1 MMERIA
7 KIGVILRPCN
17 FILAGIFYYGVRIK
31 KWVAL
36 KKNFM
41 KLFTTKQIAGIDKF
55 TIENEPIADIDLME
69 RAAMQITNW
78 LVQRFSTE
86 RKMVIFTG
94 PGNNGGDALA
104 IARQLAELDFQCE
117 VYLLDFGKDLKG
129 SPAINWKRLE
139 EQAKVKLAKMQKPG
153 DFPAVEKTDIFI
165 DGLFGSGLSRPLEG
179 LPAEIVSKINALPNT
194 TVAIDIPSGLM
205 GEDNTE
211 NIQENILRADF
222 TLTFQFPKISF
233 LFAEN
238 EPFVG
243 KWEVLPIGL
252 HPDGIDQTPTDYYFV
267 EKEEVKQMIPARS
280 KFAHKGTFG
289 HALLI
294 AGSYGKMGAS
304 VLASKACLRSGV
316 GLLTAHVPHFGYSII
331 QTAVP
336 EAMVSIDDHDSIF
349 TGVPDLT
356 PFTAVGIG
364 PGIGMKS
371 NTRKALFELI
381 QKAKVPLVLDAD
393 ALNILAENKE
403 WLKALPENSILTP
416 HPGEF
421 KRLAGETANSWERIQ
436 KQRQM
441 ATAFKIIVVLKGAF
455 TSVALP
461 NGKVYFNSTGNP
473 GMATAGS
480 GDSLTG
486 IILGLL
492 AQRIPSEL
500 AAIAGVF
507 LHGLAGDIAAGEKS
521 ENALVAGDIT
531 DCLGKAFFELE

>member
-1 MMERIA
+1 
-7 KIGVILRPCN
+7 
-17 FILAGIFYYGVRIK
+17 
-31 KWVAL
+31 
-36 KKNFM
+36 M
-41 KLFTTKQIAGIDKF
+41 KLFTTKQVAGIDKF

-86 RKMVIFTG
+86 RKMVFLAG

-104 IARQLAELDFQCE
+104 IARQLTDLDFQCE
-117 VYLLDFGKDLKG
+117 VYLLNFGKDLRG

-139 EQAKVKLAKMQKPG
+139 EQGKVKLMKIRQVE
-153 DFPAVEKTDIFI
+153 DFAKTDPSDVLI

-179 LPAEIVSKINALPNT
+179 LPAEIVSKINALSNT

-205 GEDNTE
+205 GEDNSE
-211 NIQENILRADF
+211 NIRENIVRADY

-238 EPFVG
+238 EMFTG
-243 KWEVLPIGL
+243 KWDVLPIGL
-252 HPDGIDQTPTDYYFV
+252 HPEGIAQTPSNFHFI
-267 EKEEVKQMIPARS
+267 EKRDVKEMIPARS

-336 EAMVSIDDHDSIF
+336 EAMVNIDDHDSIF
-349 TGVPDLT
+349 TGVPDLS
-356 PFTAVGIG
+356 PFSAIGAG

-371 NTRKALFELI
+371 NTKKALKELLE
-381 QKAKVPLVLDAD
+381 KAKVPLVLDAD
-393 ALNILAENKE
+393 ALNILSENKE
-403 WLKALPENSILTP
+403 WLNDLPENSILTP

-436 KQRQM
+436 KQIQM
-441 ATAFKIIVVLKGAF
+441 AWELKVTIVLKGAF
-455 TSVALP
+455 TAIALP

-492 AQRIPSEL
+492 AQRIPPEN

-507 LHGLAGDIAAGEKS
+507 LHGLAGDIAAGKQS
-521 ENALVAGDIT
+521 EHALIAGDIT
-531 DCLGKAFFELE
+531 DYLGKAFFDLG

>member
-1 MMERIA
+1 
-7 KIGVILRPCN
+7 
-17 FILAGIFYYGVRIK
+17 
-31 KWVAL
+31 
-36 KKNFM
+36 M
-41 KLFTTKQIAGIDKF
+41 KLFSTKQIARIDKF
-55 TIENEPIADIDLME
+55 TIEYEPVADIDLME

-86 RKMVIFTG
+86 QKMVFFAG

-104 IARQLAELDFQCE
+104 IARQLADFDFQCE
-117 VYLLDFGKDLKG
+117 VYQLDFGKALKG

-139 EQAKVKLAKMQKPG
+139 DKGKVKLAKIRQVD
-153 DFPAVEKTDIFI
+153 DFPGTDVSDIFI
-165 DGLFGSGLSRPLEG
+165 DGLFGSGLTRPLEG
-179 LPAEIVSKINALPNT
+179 LPAELVKKINALINT
-194 TVAIDIPSGLM
+194 KVAIDIPSGLM
-205 GEDNTE
+205 GEDNSE
-211 NIQENILRADF
+211 NIQENIVRADF

-238 EPFVG
+238 EPFTG

-252 HPDGIDQTPTDYYFV
+252 HPDGIAKTPSGFYFV
-267 EKEEVKQMIPARS
+267 EKEEVKEMIPARS

-316 GLLTAHVPHFGYSII
+316 GLLTAHVPHTGYSII

-336 EAMVSIDDHDSIF
+336 EAMASIDNHDSIF
-349 TGVPDLT
+349 SGIPDLK
-356 PFTAVGIG
+356 PFTAIGVG
-364 PGIGMKS
+364 PGIGVKN
-371 NTRKALFELI
+371 NTRKALHELI
-381 QKAKVPLVLDAD
+381 ERAEVPVVLDAD
-393 ALNILAENKE
+393 ALNILSENKD
-403 WLKALPENSILTP
+403 WLKELPENSILTP

-436 KQRQM
+436 KQLQL
-441 ATAFKIIVVLKGAF
+441 AKELKVIIVLKGAF
-455 TSVALP
+455 TSIALP
-461 NGKVYFNSTGNP
+461 NGKLYFNSTGNP

-492 AQRIPSEL
+492 AQRISPEQ
-500 AAIAGVF
+500 ATIAGVF
-507 LHGLAGDIAAGEKS
+507 LHGLAGDLAAHKNS
-521 ENALVAGDIT
+521 ENALIAGDIT
-531 DCLGKAFFELE
+531 DSLGEAFLHLTK

>member
-1 MMERIA
+1 
-7 KIGVILRPCN
+7 LRSKTN
-17 FILAGIFYYGVRIK
+17 R
-31 KWVAL
+31 
-36 KKNFM
+36 M

-86 RKMVIFTG
+86 RKMVFFSG

-104 IARQLAELDFQCE
+104 IARQLAGLDYQCE
-117 VYLLDFGKDLKG
+117 VYLLDFEKDLKG
-129 SPAINWKRLE
+129 SPAINWERLE
-139 EQAKVKLAKMQKPG
+139 KQRKVKLSKLQKAV
-153 DFPAVEKTDIFI
+153 DFPQIEATDILL

-179 LPAEIVSKINALPNT
+179 LPAEFIGKINALPNI

-211 NIQENILRADF
+211 NIQKNILRADF

-238 EPFVG
+238 EPFTG

-252 HPDGIDQTPTDYYFV
+252 HPDGICQTPTDYYFI
-267 EKEEVKQMIPARS
+267 EKEDVKDLIPVRS

-336 EAMVSIDDHDSIF
+336 EAMVSIDVHDSIF
-349 TGVPDLT
+349 TGVSDLS
-356 PFTAVGIG
+356 PFTAIGAG

-371 NTRKALFELI
+371 NTKKALKELI
-381 QKAKVPLVLDAD
+381 ENAKVPLVLDAD
-393 ALNILAENKE
+393 ALNILSENKE
-403 WLKALPENSILTP
+403 WLNELPENSILTP

-436 KQRQM
+436 KQMKM
-441 ATAFKIIVVLKGAF
+441 ARELKVIVVLKGAF
-455 TSVALP
+455 TTVALP
-461 NGKVYFNSTGNP
+461 DGKLYFNSTGNP

-492 AQRIPSEL
+492 AQRIPPEH

-507 LHGLAGDIAAGEKS
+507 LHGLAGDKAAKEKS
-521 ENALVAGDIT
+521 ENALIAGDIT
-531 DCLGKAFFELE
+531 DYLGKAFFDLH

>member
-1 MMERIA
+1 
-7 KIGVILRPCN
+7 
-17 FILAGIFYYGVRIK
+17 
-31 KWVAL
+31 
-36 KKNFM
+36 M

-78 LVQRFSTE
+78 LVQRFSIE
-86 RKMVIFTG
+86 RKMVFFAG

-104 IARQLAELDFQCE
+104 IARQLADIGFQCE

-129 SPAINWKRLE
+129 SPATNWKRLK
-139 EQAKVKLAKMQKPG
+139 EQGKVKLAKIRKIQ
-153 DFPAVEKTDIFI
+153 DFLQTESSDIFI

-179 LPAEIVSKINALPNT
+179 LPAEIVRKINALPNT

-238 EPFVG
+238 EPFTG

-252 HPDGIDQTPTDYYFV
+252 HPEGIAQTSTDFYII
-267 EKEEVKQMIPARS
+267 EKEEVKQMIPVRS

-331 QTAVP
+331 QTAIP

-349 TGVPDLT
+349 TGTPDLT
-356 PFTAVGIG
+356 PFSAIGAG
-364 PGIGMKS
+364 PGLGMKS
-371 NTRKALFELI
+371 NTRKALKELI
-381 QKAKVPLVLDAD
+381 EKAKVPLVFDAD
-393 ALNILAENKE
+393 ALNILSEYKE
-403 WLKALPENSILTP
+403 WLNDLPENSILTP

-421 KRLAGETANSWERIQ
+421 KRMAGETANSWERIQ
-436 KQRQM
+436 KQMQL
-441 ATAFKIIVVLKGAF
+441 AAELKVIIVLKGSF
-455 TSVALP
+455 TTVALP
-461 NGKVYFNSTGNP
+461 NGKLYFNSTGNP

-486 IILGLL
+486 IILGLV
-492 AQRIPSEL
+492 AQHIPPEH

-507 LHGLAGDIAAGEKS
+507 LHGLAGDIAAHEKS
-521 ENALVAGDIT
+521 ENALIAGDIT
-531 DCLGKAFFELE
+531 HYLGKAFFELC

>member
-1 MMERIA
+1 
-7 KIGVILRPCN
+7 
-17 FILAGIFYYGVRIK
+17 
-31 KWVAL
+31 
-36 KKNFM
+36 M

-86 RKMVIFTG
+86 EKMVFFAG

-104 IARQLAELDFQCE
+104 VARQLAELDFQCE
-117 VYLLDFGKDLKG
+117 VYLLDVGKELKG

-139 EQAKVKLAKMQKPG
+139 EQEKVKLATMRQPG
-153 DFPAVEKTDIFI
+153 DFPPVETPDILI

-179 LPAEIVSKINALPNT
+179 LPAKIVQKINSLPNT
-194 TVAIDIPSGLM
+194 TVAIDVPSGLM
-205 GEDNTE
+205 GEDNTGNIRE
-211 NIQENILRADF
+211 NIVRAGF

-238 EPFVG
+238 EPFTG

-252 HPDGIDQTPTDYYFV
+252 HPGGIAQTPSDFYFV
-267 EKEEVKQMIPARS
+267 EKEDVKRMIPARS

-316 GLLTAHVPHFGYSII
+316 GLLTTHLPHLGYSII

-356 PFTAVGIG
+356 PFTAIGAG

-381 QKAKVPLVLDAD
+381 QTTKVPLVLDAD
-393 ALNILAENKE
+393 ALNILSENKE
-403 WLKALPENSILTP
+403 WLKELPENSILTP

-421 KRLAGETANSWERIQ
+421 RRLAGETANSWERIQ

-441 ATAFKIIVVLKGAF
+441 ATELKTIMVLKGAF
-455 TSVALP
+455 TSIALP
-461 NGKVYFNSTGNP
+461 DGKVYFNSTGNP

-486 IILGLL
+486 IILGML
-492 AQRIPSEL
+492 AQRIPPEN

-507 LHGLAGDIAAGEKS
+507 LHGLAGDLAACENS
-521 ENALVAGDIT
+521 ENALIAGDIT
-531 DCLGKAFFELE
+531 GCLGKAFFELKQNSGITGKSRKDCGVPQ